1 MAWFVS
7 HKSSYR
13 FNFWPFMRQRDQGC
27 THYTLS
33 GITSFAVLQ
42 FATMLFHIAAAAM
55 LTNIAVMDIYSFHEL
70 PNNIVDM
77 QLLSDEV
84 KPTKFN
90 IFLNSSTIISNTI
103 YYLVISIV
111 LYIDNDTSLILSTI
125 YKHILLIHYI
135 T

>member
-1 MAWFVS
+1 
-7 HKSSYR
+7 
-13 FNFWPFMRQRDQGC
+13 MRQRDQGC
-27 THYTLS
+27 THYTLG

-90 IFLNSSTIISNTI
+90 IFLNSSIIISLH
-103 YYLVISIV
+103 YLAISIV
-111 LYIDNDTSLILSTI
+111 LYIYTIFMFIQRYKFNTVHNLLHKHTSLS
-125 YKHILLIHYI
+125 K
-135 T
+135 